1 MQNNL
6 QITQSKQIDDKAL
19 WAIADRTEKQVQA
32 ADSKFE
38 RMLDENKQRQSQ
50 NNNVQSTATAKENEI
65 NKQRQQAQQQEQ
77 KTQSHNEQGRVASSQ
92 NVEDAQNIRDE
103 KSTAETPFV
112 SMADETAANSGEQAV
127 STADDTTDGLSE
139 KPVSESTNFDSANDK
154 PFLTGPTEQQAFKI
168 SSSDQNAQQS
178 NDFFRQLKNVD
189 NAQQNQTMT
198 KVADETEISSSE
210 LANNPIAGDLSKPPS
225 AENAA
230 VELQSTIT
238 KDLKSDAEKL
248 EQSLKAISTND
259 KTNWLDGIMQLANQN
274 ANQSSDENALSKS
287 VVAKHIT
294 ESQTSEQSELDEFAK
309 LIASFKNVAA
319 TENADTVSEGDAQLT
334 TDKASRSATALDEQ
348 LQAVNL
354 TEAEIKAAK
363 KQSILNDT
371 QNKPETALGAST
383 SSEGAN
389 NQQQLN
395 VAGQALNAVT
405 TAIEAELNKNSAAVG
420 ELSKPLGV
428 TASNTTAAA
437 MSNVINKNIVG
448 EDASGKQIGTSQS
461 SDGAKVA
468 SESQIQDELLAKLA
482 SEDKRAPRDISSQ
495 MASVLNTASPLGEAV
510 SGSLLAENG
519 TRVELGAVQLEKN
532 VMQAKLETQT
542 QIKHEVMIKE
552 NVLFNKQELAAN
564 VQQQVGMMLARNL
577 KSIDIRLDPPELGSI
592 KIKMQLNGE
601 QAAVSF
607 IVSNQQAK
615 DALDNAMPKLKEMLE
630 QQGMELADSDVKHE
644 QSGQGGAEAGT
655 ETHDTGGQAEEGN
668 DEHLSD
674 ASEVVVDIPSPY
686 KVDYYA

>member
-50 NNNVQSTATAKENEI
+50 NNNVRATAAAKENEI
-65 NKQRQQAQQQEQ
+65 NKQTQQAQQQDQ
-77 KTQSHNEQGRVASSQ
+77 KTQSQNEQGRVASSQ
-92 NVEDAQNIRDE
+92 NVEHAQNIRDE

-189 NAQQNQTMT
+189 NAQQSQTMT

-210 LANNPIAGDLSKPPS
+210 LANNPIAADLSKPPS
-225 AENAA
+225 AENVA

-371 QNKPETALGAST
+371 RNKPEAALGAST

-482 SEDKRAPRDISSQ
+482 SEDKRASRDISSQ

>member
-92 NVEDAQNIRDE
+92 NVEHAQNIRDE

-225 AENAA
+225 AENVA

-371 QNKPETALGAST
+371 RNKPEAALGAST

-437 MSNVINKNIVG
+437 MSNVINKNFVG

-482 SEDKRAPRDISSQ
+482 SEDKRASRDISSQ
-495 MASVLNTASPLGEAV
+495 MASVLNTASPQGEAV

>member
-50 NNNVQSTATAKENEI
+50 NNNVRATATAKENEI
-65 NKQRQQAQQQEQ
+65 NKQTQQAQQQEQ

-92 NVEDAQNIRDE
+92 NVEDEQNIRDE
-103 KSTAETPFV
+103 KSTAETPFD

-168 SSSDQNAQQS
+168 SSSDQTAQQS

-210 LANNPIAGDLSKPPS
+210 LANNPIAGELSKPPS

-371 QNKPETALGAST
+371 RNKPEAALGAST

-482 SEDKRAPRDISSQ
+482 SEDKLASRDISSQ